1 MPPRPTDNHSCRR
14 LPDGTA
20 IYVVGER
27 DPAIRLDL
35 FLKEKIPK
43 MSRRRIQDAIGVRV
57 EAPGHGRPR
66 PATILRPGDEV
77 IVHPLPAPIEDEPDL
92 EIPILH
98 VDEELLVID
107 KPAGLLVHP
116 SNHTRKGSVTHVLS
130 RQIGG
135 PIHLV
140 HRLDRE
146 TSGVLIVARSSAA
159 ARFLAGQISRER
171 EGIEKRYLAV
181 VFGEVKIQEGVIDLP
196 IGPAVRSAVFVKRG
210 VNEMGGRASRTD
222 FTVLARGGGFSLVAA
237 TLHTGRRHQI
247 RVHLA
252 AIGHAVVGDKLYG
265 PAESHY
271 LRFIRGGFDER
282 MRRELMTERQLLH
295 SERMSFRHPRTDSVM
310 TFTAEL
316 PPDMRQ
322 FLDAAGIPV
331 RQPTCGRAA
340 KV

>member
-1 MPPRPTDNHSCRR
+1 MPPRTTDRLSCRR

-27 DPAIRLDL
+27 DTAIRLDL

-43 MSRRRIQDAIGVRV
+43 MSRRRIQNAIGARV

-66 PATILRPGDEV
+66 PATILRPGDQV
-77 IVHPLPAPIEDEPDL
+77 IVHPLPAPIEDEPDI

-98 VDEELLVID
+98 LDEDLLVID

-130 RQIGG
+130 RQIDG

-146 TSGVLIVARSSAA
+146 TSGVLIVARSSSA
-159 ARFLAGQISRER
+159 ARFLAAQISRET
-171 EGIEKRYLAV
+171 EGIKKSYLAV
-181 VFGEVKIQEGVIDLP
+181 VFGEMRIQEGVIDLP
-196 IGPAVRSAVFVKRG
+196 IGPALRSAVFVKRG
-210 VNEMGGRASRTD
+210 VNENDGRASRTD
-222 FTVLARGGGFSLVAA
+222 FSVVARGGGFTLVSV

-247 RVHLA
+247 RVHMA
-252 AIGHAVVGDKLYG
+252 AVGHAVVGDKLYG

-282 MRRELMTERQLLH
+282 MRMELRTERQLLH
-295 SERMSFRHPRTDSVM
+295 SERMSFRHPRSERVM
-310 TFTAEL
+310 TFTADL
-316 PPDMRQ
+316 PPDMKK
-322 FLDAAGIPV
+322 FLDAVGLPSD
-331 RQPTCGRAA
+331 GRACDRA
-340 KV
+340 AGV

>member
-1 MPPRPTDNHSCRR
+1 MKQRPADNHSCRR

-27 DPAIRLDL
+27 DPSIRLDL

-43 MSRRRIQDAIGVRV
+43 MSRRRIQDAIGARV

-66 PATILRPGDEV
+66 PATILRPCNQV
-77 IVHPLPAPIEDEPDL
+77 IVHPLPAPIEDEPML

-98 VDEELLVID
+98 LDDDLLVID

-116 SNHTRKGSVTHVLS
+116 SNHTRKGSVTHLLS
-130 RQIGG
+130 RRVDG

-146 TSGVLIVARSSAA
+146 TSGLLIVARSAPA
-159 ARFLAGQISRER
+159 ARYLAPQISRETA
-171 EGIEKRYLAV
+171 GMEKRYLAV
-181 VFGEVKIQEGVIDLP
+181 VFGEMRIQEGVIDLP
-196 IGPAVRSAVFVKRG
+196 IGPALRSAVFVKRG
-210 VNEMGGRASRTD
+210 VNQDDGRAARTD
-222 FTVLARGGGFSLVAA
+222 FNVVARGGGFTLVSAA
-237 TLHTGRRHQI
+237 LHTGRRHQI

-282 MRRELMTERQLLH
+282 MRRELMTERHLLH
-295 SERMSFRHPRTDSVM
+295 SERMSFRHPRSERILI
-310 TFTAEL
+310 FTAGL
-316 PPDMRQ
+316 PHDMKQ
-322 FLDAAGIPV
+322 FLEAAGIPSDGHA
-331 RQPTCGRAA
+331 CGRAA
-340 KV
+340 GV

>member
-1 MPPRPTDNHSCRR
+1 MPPRSADNHSCRR

-27 DPAIRLDL
+27 EPSVRLDL

-43 MSRRRIQDAIGVRV
+43 MSRRRIQDAIGSRV
-57 EAPGHGRPR
+57 EAPGHGRLR

-77 IVHPLPAPIEDEPDL
+77 IVHPLPVPVEDEPRL
-92 EIPILH
+92 EIPILYI
-98 VDEELLVID
+98 DEDLLVID

-130 RQIGG
+130 RQIDG

-146 TSGVLIVARSSAA
+146 TSGILIVARSSSA
-159 ARFLAGQISRER
+159 ARYLAGQISRER
-171 EGIEKRYLAV
+171 EGMEKHYLAI
-181 VFGEVKIQEGVIDLP
+181 VFGEMMIQEGVIDLP

-210 VNEMGGRASRTD
+210 VNESHGRASRTD
-222 FTVLARGGGFSLVAA
+222 IRIMGRAGGFTLVSA

-282 MRRELMTERQLLH
+282 MKQELITERQLLH
-295 SERMSFRHPRTDSVM
+295 SERMSFRHPRSEQVM
-310 TFTAEL
+310 TFCAEL
-316 PPDMRQ
+316 PNDMKQ
-322 FLDAAGIPV
+322 FLDAAGISSI
-331 RQPTCGRAA
+331 A
-340 KV
+340 

>member
-1 MPPRPTDNHSCRR
+1 MTPRPNDNHSCRR

-43 MSRRRIQDAIGVRV
+43 MSRRRIQHAIGTRV
-57 EAPGHGRPR
+57 EAPGHGRAR

-77 IVHPLPAPIEDEPDL
+77 IVHPLPPPIEEEPEL
-92 EIPILH
+92 TIPILYQ
-98 VDEELLVID
+98 DEELLVID

-116 SNHTRKGSVTHVLS
+116 SNHTRKGSVTHLLS
-130 RQIGG
+130 RQIDG

-146 TSGVLIVARSSAA
+146 TSGILIVARSSSA
-159 ARFLAGQISRER
+159 ARFLAAQISRER
-171 EGIEKRYLAV
+171 QGILKRYLAV
-181 VFGEVKIQEGVIDLP
+181 VFGEMRIQEGVIDLP

-210 VNEMGGRASRTD
+210 INQHDGRASRTD
-222 FTVLARGGGFSLVAA
+222 FSVVARGGGFTLVSA

-271 LRFIRGGFDER
+271 LRFIQGGFDER
-282 MRRELMTERQLLH
+282 MRRELMTERHLLH
-295 SERMSFRHPRTDSVM
+295 SERMRFTHPRSGSVM
-310 TFTAEL
+310 TFSAGL
-316 PPDMRQ
+316 PIDMKQ
-322 FLDAAGIPV
+322 FLDAAGIPTDS
-331 RQPTCGRAA
+331 RTSGRAA
-340 KV
+340 EV